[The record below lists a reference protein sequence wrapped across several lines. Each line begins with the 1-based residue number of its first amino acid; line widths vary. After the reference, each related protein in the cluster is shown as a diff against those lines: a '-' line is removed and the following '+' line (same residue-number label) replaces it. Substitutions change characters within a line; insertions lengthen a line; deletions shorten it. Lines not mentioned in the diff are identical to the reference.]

1 MAIRLFYLQRKGSSV
16 FSWPHFES
24 LFVKQ
29 LQVIWG
35 SRPPPSCQIL
45 EIQSTDSTVI
55 VPTVQEGILPT
66 CRRKSY
72 VTDFRHYLEGIS

>member
-24 LFVKQ
+24 LFVEQ

-35 SRPPPSCQIL
+35 SRLPPSCQISQ
-45 EIQSTDSTVI
+45 IQSTDSHSTDSTGYCTGGNIANLSEKI
-55 VPTVQEGILPT
+55 VLY
-66 CRRKSY
+66 R
-72 VTDFRHYLEGIS
+72 F